1 MNKATVLSLAC
12 LSVFMGA
19 LALTALFR
27 LLVRLPWQNFGVRCL
42 SWSQRQ
48 KLEAKLRHA
57 GLTTWHPS
65 TLVFLKLAC
74 TVLGAMGFLWVMG
87 GGLLWSISGGIL
99 GFFSPTIWLRQR
111 IADHQARLSRELPF
125 FLDML
130 CLCLSSGL
138 NLQAAIQLVLEYQP
152 RTALAEHWRRWLANI
167 RANTSRVVAFQQ
179 LMSDVCAPAVRR
191 VCVAL
196 IQAEQSG
203 AGMATSLATHA
214 NQLRQERLM
223 QAERKAL
230 QAPVKMLMP
239 LVICFFPSTF
249 LVLGFAMWLNLGDVV
264 DSFS

>member
-1 MNKATVLSLAC
+1 MNKATLLSLAC
-12 LSVFMGA
+12 VSVFMGA
-19 LALTALFR
+19 FALGALGR
-27 LLVRLPWQNFGVRCL
+27 LLSRLPWRAWGLRWL

-57 GLTTWHPS
+57 GLSMWHPS
-65 TLVFLKLAC
+65 TLVYLKVAC
-74 TVLGAMGFLWVMG
+74 TLLATGSALWLTG
-87 GGLLWSISGGIL
+87 GGLLWAVLGAL
-99 GFFSPTIWLRQR
+99 VGFFGPTIWLGQR
-111 IADHQARLSRELPF
+111 IADHQARLARELPF

-152 RTALAEHWRRWLANI
+152 RTALAEHWRRWLGNI
-167 RANTSRVVAFQQ
+167 RANSSRVVAFQQ
-179 LMSDVCAPAVRR
+179 LMNDVSAPAVRR

-203 AGMATSLATHA
+203 AGMAVSLATHS

-264 DSFS
+264 DSFL